1 MAVAQ
6 LAIQRSGQL
15 DWLRRP
21 PHQPCQLWTIDRGSD
36 GFARR
41 GAPVEAP
48 EGSWFCAE
56 PDGRTTLALPPPPEQ
71 QSAPPPEQQSAP
83 LPAPLA
89 AALRHPRSGAWFL
102 AEAQALIDPVRGL
115 RHPLAVVAMTLSADL
130 HRLYAVTTAGE
141 LYVLTASA
149 YRELVGEPALDAPE
163 LLLGGLAEHGAPS
176 SLALGPAGLLLATSR
191 AVVGINLR
199 SLRLAPIIAE
209 LAAHPLLAELRSP
222 AVAMDHHRNLYLADE
237 ALAVCAPAHGTP
249 PLVCA
254 RAR

>member
-1 MAVAQ
+1 MAGAQ

-21 PHQPCQLWTIDRGSD
+21 PHQPCQLWTIDRTGA
-36 GFARR
+36 GFAPR

-48 EGSWFCAE
+48 EGSWLCAE
-56 PDGRTTLALPPPPEQ
+56 PDGCTTLALPPLPEQ
-71 QSAPPPEQQSAP
+71 RSAS
-83 LPAPLA
+83 LPASLA

-163 LLLGGLAEHGAPS
+163 LLLGGLTEHGAPA
-176 SLALGPAGLLLATSR
+176 SLALGPAGLVLSTSR

-199 SLRLAPIIAE
+199 SQRLAPIIAD

-237 ALAVCAPAHGTP
+237 DLAVCAPAHGTP
-249 PLVCA
+249 PLLCA
-254 RAR
+254 RAT

>member
-21 PHQPCQLWTIDRGSD
+21 PRQPCQLWTIERGRD

-41 GAPVEAP
+41 GAPAEAP
-48 EGSWFCAE
+48 EGSWLCAE
-56 PDGRTTLALPPPPEQ
+56 PDGRTTLAL
-71 QSAPPPEQQSAP
+71 APPPHQGQAP
-83 LPAPLA
+83 HPSPYPAPLA

-102 AEAQALIDPVRGL
+102 AEATALVDPVRGL
-115 RHPLAVVAMTLSADL
+115 RHPLAVAAMTLSADL

-149 YRELVGEPALDAPE
+149 YRELVGEPALEAPE
-163 LLLGGLAEHGAPS
+163 RLLGGLAEHGAPA

-237 ALAVCAPAHGTP
+237 ELAVCAPAHGTP
-249 PLVCA
+249 PLLCA
-254 RAR
+254 RAS